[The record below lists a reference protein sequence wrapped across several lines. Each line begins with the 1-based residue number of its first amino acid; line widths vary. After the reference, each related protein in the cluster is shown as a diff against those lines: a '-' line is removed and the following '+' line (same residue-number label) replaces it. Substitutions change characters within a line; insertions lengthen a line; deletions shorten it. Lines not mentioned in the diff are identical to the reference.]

1 MEEKMLSNGNFSL
14 EYETERL
21 ILRVLTPEYANEVAA
36 FQADN
41 RTIFEKY
48 EPSRPEDF
56 YTPEHQQLILK
67 AEFNQALRM
76 STIRYYVFLK
86 SNPWSII
93 GTVCLHDIRRLSYSC
108 CEIGYKFD
116 SKFTGNGYAR
126 EAVDSLV
133 AIAFSNLKIHRVFAR
148 VMPENAPSIKLLQAL
163 NFISE
168 GTEYKSLHINGTWE
182 DHLRFA
188 KLNPQE

>member
-116 SKFTGNGYAR
+116 SKFTDNSKGLKRKEIREFSERFPQGYYEITKYTRSKRSNYR
-126 EAVDSLV
+126 E
-133 AIAFSNLKIHRVFAR
+133 
-148 VMPENAPSIKLLQAL
+148 
-163 NFISE
+163 
-168 GTEYKSLHINGTWE
+168 
-182 DHLRFA
+182 
-188 KLNPQE
+188 